1 MASVDGGRGSVSM
14 ADRIQRLAS
23 LTKYIPYP
31 GIAHAGGQYLLAH
44 YRALGSEYSI
54 TALAPDNAANRAASA
69 RSETEDVRLL
79 VGEGVFRTGRW
90 KLLGD
95 IEAAWAGSAINRH
108 VRVLA
113 RNGNLPWD
121 VLEQARIIEFQ
132 WSETFAL
139 AGAIRSRLGAT
150 PLIGIAH
157 DVITQRWE
165 RVAASSRG
173 LMRGVYTLAAHR
185 SRAREARDMAHLDTV
200 VVFSEKDAEMVHRIA
215 PATRTDVVAPG
226 LWEGGSDYTQQR
238 TPGARS
244 VLFTGA
250 LGRPDNE
257 SAVLW
262 FLEHVWPTVR
272 QHVPD
277 ASFVVAG
284 GGPRRR
290 LLRAIEK
297 APGAEATGFVDSLDP
312 YYEEAAVFVVPLF
325 TGAGVKFKTI
335 DALLRGVPI
344 VSTSVGVEG
353 IAEASEHCRIEN
365 QAAAFADAVVSQL
378 LSPAAGLEAAER
390 GARWA
395 RSTYSLRTFADRLQ
409 AIYADVAG

>member
-1 MASVDGGRGSVSM
+1 M

-44 YRALGSEYSI
+44 YRALGSGYAI
-54 TALAPDNAANRAASA
+54 TALAPDNAVNRAASA
-69 RSETEDVRLL
+69 RSGLEDVRLL
-79 VGEGVFRTGRW
+79 AGEGVFRTGRW

-95 IEAAWAGSAINRH
+95 LEAAWAGSAINRH
-108 VRVLA
+108 VRVAA

-121 VLEQARIIEFQ
+121 VLEKARVVEFQ
-132 WSETFAL
+132 WSESFAL
-139 AGAIRSRLGAT
+139 AGHVRSRLGAT
-150 PLIGIAH
+150 PLVGIAH

-165 RVAASSRG
+165 RAAESSRG
-173 LMRGVYTLAAHR
+173 PMRAVYTLAARR

-200 VVFSEKDAEMVHRIA
+200 VVFSEKDAEMVRRIA

-226 LWEGGSDYTQQR
+226 LWEGETGYTQHR
-238 TPGARS
+238 TPGART

-262 FLEHVWPTVR
+262 FLEHVWPAVR
-272 QHVPD
+272 HRVPD
-277 ASFVVAG
+277 ASFIVAG
-284 GGPRRR
+284 GGPRPR

-297 APGAEATGFVDSLDP
+297 APGARATGFVDSLDP
-312 YYEEAAVFVVPLF
+312 YYEDAAVFVVPLF

-353 IAEASEHCRIEN
+353 IAEANEHCRIEDR
-365 QAAAFADAVVSQL
+365 AAAFADAVVSQL
-378 LSPAAGLEAAER
+378 SDPAEGLDAAER

-395 RSTYSLRTFADRLQ
+395 RSAYNVRTFTDRLQ
-409 AIYADVAG
+409 AIYADIAG